1 MKKHTIAVSLTQAL
15 LLSALSY
22 SAWAAQVPPGTKLAE
37 KQVIVINNGTEP
49 VSLDPHKVEGVPES
63 NIILNLLEGLVS
75 TDGDGHIVPG
85 VAESW
90 SSPDNRIWTFTL
102 RPDAKW
108 SDGSPVTAQ
117 DFVYSWRRLTDPKTA
132 SPYGSYLHYAYV
144 ENVDDIISG
153 KKTPESLGVK
163 AVDDKTFQVQLTQPV
178 PYFPD
183 MLSHTALKPVPKGA
197 IEQFGD
203 KWTSAGKFVGN
214 GAYTLSAWNVN
225 ERLVLKRN
233 PKYWNDKDTVI
244 EQVTFLPL
252 QSETSDINRYRA
264 GEIDVTNSSVPPVLF
279 AKMKKDI
286 PAQVQIS
293 PYLCTFYY
301 EINNTAAPFTDPKVR
316 EAVKLGLDRD
326 IITHKIMGQGQIPA
340 YGFTPHYINGGH
352 FTTPEW
358 ASLTQE
364 QRNEKGR
371 KLLEEAGYSEKNPLT
386 FELLYNT
393 SDQNK
398 QQAIAAAS
406 MWQKN
411 IGAKV
416 VLKNQE
422 WKTSNQNR
430 HEGNYQVARATW
442 CADYNEPSSFLNIFL
457 SDSSNNTS
465 FYRNIA
471 FDSAMQRALLATD
484 EKTRQSAYQEA
495 ETQLDQDSA
504 LIPVYYRVSV
514 RLIKPSVGG
523 ITGNDPLDYM
533 DIKRLYMVETH

>member
-1 MKKHTIAVSLTQAL
+1 MKKNIIAVSLTPVL
-15 LLSALSY
+15 LLSVFAY
-22 SAWAAQVPPGTKLAE
+22 SASAAHVPAGTKLAA
-37 KQVIVINNGTEP
+37 KQEIVINNGSEP

-75 TDGDGHIVPG
+75 TDADGKIVPG
-85 VAESW
+85 VAQSW
-90 SSPDNRIWTFTL
+90 SSPDNRTWTFIL
-102 RPDAKW
+102 YPDAKW
-108 SDGSPVTAQ
+108 SDGSPVTAN
-117 DFVYSWRRLTDPKTA
+117 DFVYSWRRLVDPKTA

-144 ENVDDIISG
+144 ENVDEILKGAKSPD
-153 KKTPESLGVK
+153 TLGVK
-163 AVDDKTFQVQLTQPV
+163 ALDDHTLQVQLTQPV
-178 PYFPD
+178 PYFVD

-203 KWTSAGKFVGN
+203 KWTSVGKFTGN
-214 GAYTLSAWNVN
+214 GAYTLSSWSVN

-233 PKYWNDKDTVI
+233 PEYRNDKETVI
-244 EQVTFLPL
+244 EQATFLPL

-264 GEIDVTNSSVPPVLF
+264 GEIDITNSAVPPVLF
-279 AKMKKDI
+279 SKLKKEI
-286 PAQVQIS
+286 PAEVHIS

-301 EINNTAAPFTDPKVR
+301 EINNSAAPFTDPRVR
-316 EAVKLGLDRD
+316 EAVKLGIDRD
-326 IITHKIMGQGQIPA
+326 IIANKIMGQGQIPA
-340 YGFTPHYINGGH
+340 YGFTPHYINGGN
-352 FTTPEW
+352 FITPEW
-358 ASLTQE
+358 ASLTQA

-371 KLLEEAGYSEKNPLT
+371 KLLEEAGFSEKSPLT

-406 MWQKN
+406 MWNKN
-411 IGAKV
+411 LGVNV

-465 FYRNIA
+465 FYRNA
-471 FDSAMQRALLATD
+471 TFDSAMQRALLATD
-484 EKTRQSAYQEA
+484 EKTRQSAYQQA
-495 ETQLDQDSA
+495 EMQLDQDSA
-504 LIPVYYRVSV
+504 LIPIYYRVSV
-514 RLIKPSVGG
+514 RLIKPAVGG
-523 ITGNDPLDYM
+523 FTGNDPLDYM
-533 DIKRLYMVETH
+533 DIKRLYMVETY